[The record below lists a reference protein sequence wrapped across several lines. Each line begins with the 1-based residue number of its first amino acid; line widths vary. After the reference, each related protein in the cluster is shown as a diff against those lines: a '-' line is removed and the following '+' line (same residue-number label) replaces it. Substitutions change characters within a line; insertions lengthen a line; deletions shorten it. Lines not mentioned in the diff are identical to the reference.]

1 MRPLILVILIA
12 RDPPIGVC
20 DKRFRRMASTVL
32 TTRASL
38 GGNTPKVTSPSRLSL
53 LGRIGLLGEAGRKRP
68 LFEKKSGADEN

>member
-1 MRPLILVILIA
+1 
-12 RDPPIGVC
+12 
-20 DKRFRRMASTVL
+20 MASTVL

-53 LGRIGLLGEAGRKRP
+53 LGRIGLLGEAGQKRP